1 MEDAIERE
9 KKDPTQ
15 KTVLFW
21 ELTKYR
27 LNKKIPSTLTFEERK
42 TRLVNS
48 EEWNGWIHQ
57 NNDHLLESELTE
69 ENIQKEIDKVGSRW
83 GMELMKKMT
92 SQNIDTFL
100 EGQKAAM
107 EYEFKESRENK
118 IFLGIV
124 VLLFMIF
131 IIVLVFLLGDKPD
144 ILEKVLYTIGGLIVG
159 AFGGYGFGKTKRNDE

>member
-1 MEDAIERE
+1 MNTENSKETEKVSADKSADEKFEDAVINDVIEKVPEEDRHE
-9 KKDPTQ
+9 VKKMMTMSMQMGRVMSASP
-15 KTVLFW
+15 
-21 ELTKYR
+21 E
-27 LNKKIPSTLTFEERK
+27 
-42 TRLVNS
+42 
-48 EEWNGWIHQ
+48 
-57 NNDHLLESELTE
+57 
-69 ENIQKEIDKVGSRW
+69 
-83 GMELMKKMT
+83 MELMKKMT

-100 EGQKAAM
+100 EGQKA
-107 EYEFKESRENK
+107 EFKESRENK

>member
-1 MEDAIERE
+1 MNTENSKETEKVSADKSADEKFEDAVINDVIEKVPEEDRHE
-9 KKDPTQ
+9 VKKMMTMSMQMGRVMSASP
-15 KTVLFW
+15 
-21 ELTKYR
+21 E
-27 LNKKIPSTLTFEERK
+27 
-42 TRLVNS
+42 
-48 EEWNGWIHQ
+48 
-57 NNDHLLESELTE
+57 
-69 ENIQKEIDKVGSRW
+69 
-83 GMELMKKMT
+83 MELMKKMT

-124 VLLFMIF
+124 VLLFMI
-131 IIVLVFLLGDKPD
+131 LVFLLGDKPD